1 MLKYLLM
8 SPFNKF
14 SHEKAMLYRLNFFAG
29 MHILPRHFKLCFYFL
44 ILGIVLNSRAQN
56 FTEKPVLY
64 SDSTANF
71 IELVAFGGPGKR
83 TPFWLQSNQFGT
95 IPRSGPA
102 IVLRSGF
109 EQYWKIGA
117 EENRNKNVWRFGMG
131 IEVAGNISEKSNIIF
146 PQLYAT
152 LRFRKWELVAGRKKQ
167 WIGLADSTL
176 GTGSY
181 ALSGNA
187 MPIPKIQIGTIGFVN
202 VPFTKGWLSFNGF
215 YSDGFFE
222 NNRPIT
228 RGLKLHQKA
237 LYLKIG
243 NSNSRVKLLAGL
255 NHQVQWGGK
264 SPYYTK
270 DGKLP
275 DGFKNYLDAVT
286 AKAYPVS
293 DGLTPFDYNNRIG
306 NHLGTIDLGM
316 QYVGY
321 EYSWFLYRQN
331 IYEDGSLFR
340 FENIKDGLNGL
351 SIKKRNSY
359 GADFEIRAFVFEFLF
374 TKNQGGS
381 IWDLATILGRDNYF
395 NNGQVRDGWSYF
407 DRTIGTPFITPTS
420 ETNWKWPN
428 LADSFTSNNRV
439 SVFHTG
445 LSGTLFQK
453 IEWSGKF
460 SYSSNIGTYDE
471 PFLKK
476 PTQFSGIFSVQ
487 KKMNVMGG
495 IQCRLSFAMDHGQLY
510 ANTNAF
516 SVGFQKNLSAR

>member
-1 MLKYLLM
+1 
-8 SPFNKF
+8 
-14 SHEKAMLYRLNFFAG
+14 
-29 MHILPRHFKLCFYFL
+29 MHIFPRYFKFCFYYL
-44 ILGIVLNSRAQN
+44 IFGIVLHSEAQN
-56 FTEKPVLY
+56 PTENKVLY
-64 SDSTANF
+64 SDSTFNF
-71 IELVAFGGPGKR
+71 IELMAFGGSGKR

-95 IPRSGPA
+95 IPRSSPA
-102 IVLRSGF
+102 VVLRSGF
-109 EQYWKIGA
+109 ERYWKFGSQQ
-117 EENRNKNVWRFGMG
+117 NRNKNVWRFGMG
-131 IEVAGNISEKSNIIF
+131 FEVAGDVSEKSNVIF
-146 PQLYAT
+146 PQLQAS
-152 LRFRKWELVAGRKKQ
+152 LRYKNWELFAGRKKQ
-167 WIGLADSTL
+167 YIGLADSTL

-181 ALSGNA
+181 AWSGNA
-187 MPIPKIQIGTIGFVN
+187 MPIPKIQIGTIGFIN
-202 VPFTKGWLSFNGF
+202 VPFTNGWLSFNGF

-228 RGLKLHQKA
+228 SGLKLHQKA
-237 LYLKIG
+237 LYVKIG
-243 NSNSRVKLLAGL
+243 NDNSRLKLLAGL

-275 DGFKNYLDAVT
+275 DGFRNYLDAVT

-306 NHLGTIDLGM
+306 NHLGTIDLGI
-316 QYVGY
+316 QYIGH

-340 FENIKDGLNGL
+340 FENIEDGLNGL

-359 GADFEIRAFVFEFLF
+359 GAYFEVKALVFEFLF

-395 NNGQVRDGWSYF
+395 NHGQVRDGWSYF

-420 ETNWKWPN
+420 DTKWKWPN

-439 SVFHTG
+439 SVFHIG
-445 LSGTLFQK
+445 LSGTVFQEV
-453 IEWSGKF
+453 EWSSKF

-471 PFLKK
+471 PFIKTPK
-476 PTQFSGIFSVQ
+476 QFSGIFSLQ
-487 KKMNVMGG
+487 KRVSILGG
-495 IQCRLSFAMDHGQLY
+495 IQSRFSFAIDQGQLY
-510 ANTNAF
+510 RNTKAF
-516 SVGFQKNLSAR
+516 SIGFRKNLSPR